1 MCDLP
6 PHTNDTNMATSLC
19 EPTSGQSDAHSDK
32 ETTSAVDIASSS
44 PNSEPSEPGSDQ
56 KATNDTPT
64 TEGDAD
70 STNVEEASD
79 VIDGGVQLGIESEE
93 KKKKKKKRP
102 KKKGAAARKNV
113 TGFEG
118 WFYAWSCRAK
128 SRLTFGL
135 EFYADTPITPAE
147 AAKEKKEIYNA
158 SRSFSDRIEECI
170 QRYRASR
177 RMDSERLMLFNKY
190 LWLGG
195 IDSSPRQFTGF
206 AEDRDALA
214 EADADEIRQMTATD
228 FIGGSGTRF
237 YDPLEPEH
245 WFVDFEGIVK
255 CFLSRI
261 VPTIYMYD
269 EAANLQAASIIK
281 NFLNYV
287 LMHDVCPEY
296 TFDIMAARRICDAG
310 PYELRMVHELI
321 LSLPGAFNT
330 AAHSLFCDRQ
340 VDKYDVPDHYD
351 KLIAFR
357 VTVFSSA
364 LDQKIKKR
372 LIDSD
377 PTTIRVVNTKEETYE
392 VVDIILPRQ
401 RDIVMVKEQLEEAG
415 HSGKGKPAGILVL
428 KPSVIDFGFNNL
440 PRPDQVD
447 FSSAESEDYL
457 LEDDLLDKFDKGMK
471 IKAIVCELNIG
482 VRFIKAVKDVLVSF
496 DLFLPQIL
504 MENWKDPA
512 PSTRPPPSA
521 SNPNAEEKAV
531 VDDDY

>member
-6 PHTNDTNMATSLC
+6 RHTNDTNMATSLSK
-19 EPTSGQSDAHSDK
+19 PTSGQSDAHSNG
-32 ETTSAVDIASSS
+32 ETTSGADIAKLS
-44 PNSEPSEPGSDQ
+44 PNSKVSEQGGDQ
-56 KATNDTPT
+56 KATNGTPT

-70 STNVEEASD
+70 SANVEEASD
-79 VIDGGVQLGIESEE
+79 TIDGGVQLGIEPEE
-93 KKKKKKKRP
+93 KKKKRKKS

-113 TGFEG
+113 TGFE
-118 WFYAWSCRAK
+118 
-128 SRLTFGL
+128 
-135 EFYADTPITPAE
+135 EFYADAPITPAE

-214 EADADEIRQMTATD
+214 EAEADEIRQMTATD
-228 FIGGSGTRF
+228 FVGGSGIRF
-237 YDPLEPEH
+237 YDPLKPEH

-261 VPTIYMYD
+261 IPTIYMYD
-269 EAANLQAASIIK
+269 EAANLQAASLIK

-296 TFDIMAARRICDAG
+296 TFDIMAARRICDAA
-310 PYELRMVHELI
+310 PYELRMMHELI

-330 AAHSLFCDRQ
+330 AAHSLFYDRQ
-340 VDKYDVPDHYD
+340 VDKHHVPDHYD
-351 KLIAFR
+351 QLISFR

-392 VVDIILPRQ
+392 VVDVILPRQ
-401 RDIVMVKEQLEEAG
+401 RDIVMVKEQLEKAG

-447 FSSAESEDYL
+447 FTSAESEDYL
-457 LEDDLLDKFDKGMK
+457 LEDDLLYKFDKGMK

-482 VRFIKAVKDVLVSF
+482 VRFIKAVKDVRVSF

-521 SNPNAEEKAV
+521 SNPNSDEKVIA
-531 VDDDY
+531 DDD

>member
-6 PHTNDTNMATSLC
+6 PHTNDTNMATSLS

-32 ETTSAVDIASSS
+32 EITAGADVAESS
-44 PNSEPSEPGSDQ
+44 PNSEPSEPGGDQ
-56 KATNDTPT
+56 KATNSTPSA
-64 TEGDAD
+64 EGEAD
-70 STNVEEASD
+70 SANVEEASD
-79 VIDGGVQLGIESEE
+79 AIDGGVQLGIEPEE
-93 KKKKKKKRP
+93 KKKKRKKKP

-113 TGFEG
+113 TGFE
-118 WFYAWSCRAK
+118 
-128 SRLTFGL
+128 

-206 AEDRDALA
+206 AEDREALA

-261 VPTIYMYD
+261 VPIIYMYD
-269 EAANLQAASIIK
+269 EAANLQAAGLIK

-296 TFDIMAARRICDAG
+296 TFDIMAARRICDAA

-321 LSLPGAFNT
+321 LSLPGSFNT

-340 VDKYDVPDHYD
+340 VDKHDVPDHYD

-372 LIDSD
+372 LMDSD
-377 PTTIRVVNTKEETYE
+377 PTTIHVVNTKEETYE

-428 KPSVIDFGFNNL
+428 KPSVVDFGFNNL

-447 FSSAESEDYL
+447 FTSAESEDYL

-471 IKAIVCELNIG
+471 VKAIVCELNIG
-482 VRFIKAVKDVLVSF
+482 VRFIKAVKDVRVSF

-521 SNPNAEEKAV
+521 SNPNAEEKAIA
-531 VDDDY
+531 DDD